1 MGVARTLLGKS
12 PPNPRL
18 HCWRKVTRA
27 YCDAKPDLARSTYDK
42 TYDKTYDNTYDK
54 TYDLDLRS
62 NSIPP
67 LRSRGTATALCELR
81 AATAANS
88 RR

>member
-42 TYDKTYDNTYDK
+42 TYDKTYD
-54 TYDLDLRS
+54 LDLRS